1 MSLYET
7 QSRVRRKQKKE
18 HEWDSLQGVWEQ
30 RLNGSLMDIADP
42 EEFSS
47 ATTTKS
53 GDKKFFLC
61 DSSKIPVDT
70 IKEEKFTLRRKK
82 APPTT
87 LSSGSTTSLS
97 KSLGASTKLPKLS
110 ILKSLPSSELLKLSF
125 VRPTLTGASIGPGDA
140 HKRSLANYYHVSD
153 HLAPDPL
160 DEGEV
165 PGSIIL
171 HYENSAPPMRPVPHP
186 SKPDAGLLCGATGK
200 EIPFPHVSDYR
211 DEQEKL
217 RFASSP
223 VKALNKNTSQTGQR
237 SKRVLQYGNRKPTT
251 STVLLDYIDEVTA
264 AGSSAGGS
272 LSVDGQSVGGNSVAS
287 SATGRTNATNRSNG
301 KGGKKEKAMT
311 REQVDKGLEEMKSL
325 MEEMSTGSDGGSKKW
340 ASAGLA
346 IQKHFNMIRKNNPDA
361 PTDLYKD
368 VPVTRFFK
376 RFVEEGPR
384 RGDGCFEINPAAVGA
399 QQIEGLLHS
408 TKEYASVKRVNA
420 KPGSVENMKQT
431 LTQARIL
438 KDLKAELAKAQ
449 RRLESSKI
457 WQDQHGARGDRVK
470 DKRDWGGLF
479 DSSSEEEEE
488 EVVVEER
495 PKTREELWTTS
506 DVDLFAKEEVK
517 KEVKKKEEYSDR
529 EVFGAGMEL
538 LEDVLQE
545 YVCDYIMVE
554 LELLEDIGMLACVVE
569 VQARFRG
576 WRWRN
581 SNYKVVNRLAMRAK
595 NEHGNWYYLN
605 TITNESQWA
614 SEGA

>member
-1 MSLYET
+1 
-7 QSRVRRKQKKE
+7 
-18 HEWDSLQGVWEQ
+18 
-30 RLNGSLMDIADP
+30 
-42 EEFSS
+42 
-47 ATTTKS
+47 
-53 GDKKFFLC
+53 
-61 DSSKIPVDT
+61 
-70 IKEEKFTLRRKK
+70 
-82 APPTT
+82 
-87 LSSGSTTSLS
+87 
-97 KSLGASTKLPKLS
+97 
-110 ILKSLPSSELLKLSF
+110 
-125 VRPTLTGASIGPGDA
+125 
-140 HKRSLANYYHVSD
+140 
-153 HLAPDPL
+153 
-160 DEGEV
+160 
-165 PGSIIL
+165 
-171 HYENSAPPMRPVPHP
+171 
-186 SKPDAGLLCGATGK
+186 
-200 EIPFPHVSDYR
+200 
-211 DEQEKL
+211 
-217 RFASSP
+217 

-346 IQKHFNMIRKNNPDA
+346 IQVSGEELLDAAAVTLPARQTHRVRSNPPLPHTHTHAQKHFNLIRKNNPDA

-495 PKTREELWTTS
+495 PKTREEVRPTPPPPSLK
-506 DVDLFAKEEVK
+506 L
-517 KEVKKKEEYSDR
+517 
-529 EVFGAGMEL
+529 
-538 LEDVLQE
+538 
-545 YVCDYIMVE
+545 
-554 LELLEDIGMLACVVE
+554 
-569 VQARFRG
+569 
-576 WRWRN
+576 RN
-581 SNYKVVNRLAMRAK
+581 PN
-595 NEHGNWYYLN
+595 
-605 TITNESQWA
+605 
-614 SEGA
+614 